1 MDSKLEERI
10 LKTVIEP
17 TIKGIQK
24 DGLEYTGF
32 LYAGLMIDEKNQIK
46 VLEFNCRFGDPEAQ
60 PVLMR
65 LQSNLFDA
73 CLDLLKNKNEIE
85 ELEFDPMTA
94 ITVVLAADGY
104 PGKFIKDIEIPESVG
119 EVDSEDNGVKIFHAG
134 TYTKNNKVL
143 SGGGRVLNVSSL
155 SENLST
161 ARSSVYEKIGRLRIK
176 NLFFRKDIGQKGL

>member
-1 MDSKLEERI
+1 ME
-10 LKTVIEP
+10 
-17 TIKGIQK
+17 
-24 DGLEYTGF
+24 
-32 LYAGLMIDEKNQIK
+32 
-46 VLEFNCRFGDPEAQ
+46 
-60 PVLMR
+60 
-65 LQSNLFDA
+65 
-73 CLDLLKNKNEIE
+73 NKNEIE

-119 EVDSEDNGVKIFHAG
+119 KVDSEDNGVKIFHAG

-143 SGGGRVLNVSSL
+143 SRGGRVLNVSSL